1 MVCTAA
7 GDYAK
12 FTSTILKDLIKLIGL
27 NHFVTSRTIREL
39 LQRSLPKRKYISSDD
54 IVDARVKAKL
64 LIKQIKSKGKSIETF
79 QHNEDTTLGLIRG
92 LDDVN
97 SDFIDK
103 AIQCSKEIFEDYLHN
118 PNHKIKFLAIL
129 DKVGTIDPGFTY
141 NYCMDNEKNNL
152 LCLDDISDEIKS
164 LLIWIIYKC

>member
-1 MVCTAA
+1 MINTAA

-12 FTSTILKDLIKLIGL
+12 FTSTILKDSIKLIDL

-39 LQRSLPKRKYISSDD
+39 LQRALPKRKYISSDD
-54 IVDARVKAKL
+54 VVNARVKAKL
-64 LIKQIKSKGKSIETF
+64 LIKQIKSKGESIETF
-79 QHNEDTTLGLIRG
+79 QYNEDTALGLIRG

-129 DKVGTIDPGFTY
+129 DKLFTIDPGFTY
-141 NYCMDNEKNNL
+141 NFCMGNEKNNW
-152 LCLDDISDEIKS
+152 LCLDDISNEIKS
-164 LLIWIIYKC
+164 